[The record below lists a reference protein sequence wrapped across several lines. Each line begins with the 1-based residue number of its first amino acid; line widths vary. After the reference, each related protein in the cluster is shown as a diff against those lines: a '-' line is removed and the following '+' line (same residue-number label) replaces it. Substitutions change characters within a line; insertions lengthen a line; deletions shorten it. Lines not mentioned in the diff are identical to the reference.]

1 MGFSEG
7 LSPPVC
13 RGTVPAKTRDCPP
26 RSCTPTYGRDKCVP
40 PGGKPEG
47 QSPEKNWRK
56 LEGLSP
62 KNSENA
68 FKEMPTLADK
78 SSDFRFSSGIQIY
91 FWTQRQKQTTNL
103 NAPMIVRHW
112 GQSRDI
118 VGSSRGRHRVPT
130 EVHGGYLARWV
141 VGSSRGGFH
150 FRRSRIQRRRR
161 KSAIAATTAR
171 RARR

>member
-1 MGFSEG
+1 LLYTPNLPKAASEHN
-7 LSPPVC
+7 S
-13 RGTVPAKTRDCPP
+13 KTQIAVGAS
-26 RSCTPTYGRDKCVP
+26 RSCGAVARARTLGV
-40 PGGKPEG
+40 
-47 QSPEKNWRK
+47 NM
-56 LEGLSP
+56 L
-62 KNSENA
+62 SENA

-78 SSDFRFSSGIQIY
+78 SSDFRFSSGIQVY

-103 NAPMIVRHW
+103 NAPMIVSHW
-112 GQSRDI
+112 GQSRNI

-130 EVHGGYLARWV
+130 EVRGGYLARWV